1 MHILGPAVRRWQ
13 AEGLSSSWPQALLGM
28 QLMPLG
34 PGHLTTLQPNAA
46 AEFQKIHAGPLRTSF
61 SLRYLVASEAL
72 QCWSSLDVI
81 EIFGLRTL
89 SGCHAEQSPCSMF
102 MYAGLWQ
109 QEVRPALFQAR
120 RPRIAVTTAL
130 LLSET
135 CSRDVRKAGAHVL
148 TSRRAMQAMLACC
161 FGSV

>member
-1 MHILGPAVRRWQ
+1 
-13 AEGLSSSWPQALLGM
+13 M

-109 QEVRPALFQAR
+109 QEALQAR
-120 RPRIAVTTAL
+120 DMLAL
-130 LLSET
+130 LTHITTSHQTSAMVPACAVGTGGRGHEHGRCLLSFAQEGVAPVDET
-135 CSRDVRKAGAHVL
+135 VL
-148 TSRRAMQAMLACC
+148 SFAWQGRA
-161 FGSV
+161 VH